1 MKWNSEHEELAK
13 VFLTNASRRPV
24 PQIDGL
30 ADSECQQLERT
41 LYEFGEAARNAAER
55 PDEFWQR
62 QRAAIW
68 ARGPAEGRRAV
79 NRTIAA
85 LAGVAA
91 LTLLGAALL
100 ASGSPPAATPTL
112 VQTDAD
118 HELLLAV
125 EHDVQSEVP
134 DALQPAALLAQE
146 MNDGMQSHSV
156 NSRSSKEKTN
166 ED

>member
-1 MKWNSEHEELAK
+1 MKWNSEHGELAK
-13 VFLTNASRRPV
+13 VFLTNASRRPA
-24 PQIDGL
+24 PEIDKVQE
-30 ADSECQQLERT
+30 SEIQQLERT
-41 LYEFGEAARNAAER
+41 LYEFGEATRSTAER
-55 PDEFWQR
+55 PDEFWRR

-68 ARGPAEGRRAV
+68 SRVLAEGRRAV
-79 NRTIAA
+79 SRTIAA
-85 LAGVAA
+85 WAGVAA
-91 LTLLGAALL
+91 LILLGATLL
-100 ASGSPPAATPTL
+100 ASGAPPAVTPTL

-146 MNDGMQSHSV
+146 MNDGMRSRSV
-156 NSRSSKEKTN
+156 NARSSKEKAN